1 MKLMSRSSLALSI
14 CIAVLQHAAAK
25 VDLSRI
31 TPPPADQPI
40 PIEDFFRPLLLQQP
54 TMNPAG
60 THVAAIVAAD
70 EDQHHLLVHD
80 LKTQK
85 NEFFTSGKDED
96 IYWVSWAGDS
106 RVIFNAS
113 SRKLYGLGLFGA
125 EVGSIRENFPILQSY
140 GARMIAIPPGDRTQP
155 LVWVLSERE
164 RCAAIINTKNLGGRF
179 GDPSQNFGQWF
190 DNARKRDREHFVQS
204 HPEPEPGITYRYLAD
219 REGRA
224 AFAFNAVDGDLSM
237 FRLEG
242 KQWMK
247 CPIDL
252 ERFDVIDAGNDP
264 GTIVVRAPKKDGKP
278 RALHL
283 MSAAT
288 GELGEMLFQDS
299 SYDFDGWLFRTRA
312 TNEIG
317 GAMLDRDGPRTV
329 WFTEEYQALQKILN
343 GFFPGMVVRVIESND
358 AQGVFLVAVFS
369 DRQPVIY
376 NLVDLEKRSVGL
388 FKSSAPWIDPARMQ
402 PMNVIKF
409 KTRDGRRLDAYLTLP
424 AGASKEKPSPLVVI
438 PHGGPFMRDTWGFDT
453 ETQFLASRGY
463 AVLKPNYRGSTGY
476 GWMFTDEEEWD
487 FLEMHEDVTAA
498 TKALAASGYV
508 DPDRIAIMGGSFG
521 GYLAVSGVAN
531 EPELYRCAVTIA
543 GVFDWERHIK
553 EEKYFQYDS
562 PLYARMIRK
571 LGDPKKQREK
581 FDAISPVRRAD
592 RIRVPVFVAGGKED
606 FVVEISQ
613 SKRLVAAL
621 EKNKIPRETYFVRDE
636 GHGMAHL
643 ENQVELYGKIEAF
656 LAKHMAPRA
665 AP

>member
-1 MKLMSRSSLALSI
+1 MKLMLRSSLFM
-14 CIAVLQHAAAK
+14 AVFFASLQGAAEK
-25 VDLSRI
+25 IDLSRI
-31 TPPPADQPI
+31 TPPPADKPI

-60 THVAAIVAAD
+60 THVAAIITAD
-70 EDQHHLLVHD
+70 EDQHHLLVHE

-85 NEFFTSGKDED
+85 NEFFISGEEED
-96 IYWVSWAGDS
+96 VYWVRWAGDS

-113 SRKLYGLGLFGA
+113 SRKRYGLGLFGA
-125 EVGSIRENFPILQSY
+125 EVGSIREPFPILQGY
-140 GARMIAIPPGDRTQP
+140 GARMIAIPSGDRTQP

-164 RCAAIINTKNLGGRF
+164 QCAAVISTRDLGGRF
-179 GDPSQNFGQWF
+179 GDPGRNFSQWF
-190 DNARKRDREHFVQS
+190 ADARKRDREHFVQS
-204 HPEPEPGITYRYLAD
+204 YPEPEPGITYRYQAD
-219 REGRA
+219 REGHA
-224 AFAFNAVDGDLSM
+224 AFVFTALDGELSM

-242 KQWMK
+242 KQWVR

-252 ERFDVIDAGNDP
+252 ERFDVIDAGNEP

-278 RALHL
+278 RTLHL
-283 MSAAT
+283 MNAAT
-288 GELGEMLFQDS
+288 GELGELLFEDG
-299 SYDFDGWLFRTRA
+299 SYDFDGWLYRTRA
-312 TNEIG
+312 TNEIV

-343 GFFPGMVVRVIESND
+343 GFFPGMIVRVIESND

-388 FKSSAPWIDPARMQ
+388 FKNSAPWIDSARMQ
-402 PMNVIKF
+402 PMSIVKF

-424 AGASKEKPSPLVVI
+424 AGASKENPAPLVVI
-438 PHGGPFMRDTWGFDT
+438 PHGGPFTRDTWGFDA

-498 TKALAASGYV
+498 TKALIASGYI
-508 DPDRIAIMGGSFG
+508 DRDRIAIMGGSFG
-521 GYLAVSGVAN
+521 GYLAMMGVTS
-531 EPELYRCAVTIA
+531 EPGLYRCAVTIA

-562 PLYARMIRK
+562 PQYSRMVRK
-571 LGDPKKQREK
+571 LGDPKKHREK
-581 FDAISPVRRAD
+581 FDSMSPIRRAD

-613 SKRLVAAL
+613 SKALISAL
-621 EKNKIPRETYFVRDE
+621 EEHKVPHEKMLVREE

-643 ENQVELYGKIEAF
+643 NNQVELYGRIEEF
-656 LAKHMAPRA
+656 FAKHMAPRA